1 MKIEIR
7 NDTAEISGYVNAVG
21 RDSRPIPDVRGKF
34 VEQIEPGAFRAALE
48 RAEDVKLLLNH
59 DKSKEYASVKGGNLT
74 LIEDSIGLR
83 AHAVITDAELIGK
96 ARNGELRG
104 WSFGMYVND
113 AEMEERAE
121 GIPRRHVKGL
131 DIFEVSLIDRAKMP
145 CYAGTSVEC
154 RSDDGEQLAE
164 LRSGADEEP
173 EISEERS
180 EPVDYSAVDDMIAEV
195 RYGAVD
201 NMLAEVRFNPYHDPS
216 NGRFT
221 SGGGGGGGGYIF
233 MVPKGRAKHGILLK
247 DIGLDDNAAAS
258 EYYHSVYNASN
269 VNNGRHNLVNGNNA
283 NTNATASGQ
292 GEKFGVSGGAGTAY
306 TIVKTTDGNKLI
318 RNDYLLESADGRVLI
333 STKSLA
339 AAKPVATS
347 GIDYSKSPHSA
358 MPDTVSGVTAG
369 KAMTFEEADNGRA
382 NPNYSPF
389 SYGYSHNCQ
398 STVVTHEARM
408 RGYDLETRPKTSAA
422 ARELSH
428 DTTLAWIDP
437 NTGRK
442 PSMDALTGNKGVEL
456 SRVIQNGERYSIEFH
471 HSTGGHIITA
481 SKDSNG
487 VVRLYDP
494 QTNMKASGTAEINK
508 YFSDRKARNIRY
520 LRVDNLDFNED
531 MINAI
536 TKPTKKS

>member
-74 LIEDSIGLR
+74 LTEDSIGLR

-221 SGGGGGGGGYIF
+221 SGGGGGGG
-233 MVPKGRAKHGILLK
+233 VLVVEKGQKGKGTYVIDVDHDEEYEKWQQIKSGAKRQ
-247 DIGLDDNAAAS
+247 LDK
-258 EYYHSVYNASN
+258 E
-269 VNNGRHNLVNGNNA
+269 
-283 NTNATASGQ
+283 
-292 GEKFGVSGGAGTAY
+292 
-306 TIVKTTDGNKLI
+306 LI
-318 RNDYLLESADGRVLI
+318 D
-333 STKSLA
+333 
-339 AAKPVATS
+339 
-347 GIDYSKSPHSA
+347 
-358 MPDTVSGVTAG
+358 
-369 KAMTFEEADNGRA
+369 RA
-382 NPNYSPF
+382 NAQGSNFYESG
-389 SYGYSHNCQ
+389 SAI
-398 STVVTHEARM
+398 ART
-408 RGYDLETRPKTSAA
+408 YDREYDEIGKMNISDAEKAA
-422 ARELSH
+422 ARNKIYEYSTAELQSRQKYF
-428 DTTLAWIDP
+428 DMYTAGP
-437 NTGRK
+437 ARK
-442 PSMDALTGNKGVEL
+442 VAGSDDALDRSMNISSQHQAYMNSLRKKSENNAFSQKKEAFNSTFKEAAQKANTTGAREITV
-456 SRVIQNGERYSIEFH
+456 NGETWFRTTKTS
-471 HSTGGHIITA
+471 STWTKGTLKDYNAQKAFQKFQKNLPI
-481 SKDSNG
+481 SKRRGWDDLSADEKAKYYRSFDIDDAVKELRG
-487 VVRLYDP
+487 SDP
-494 QTNMKASGTAEINK
+494 W
-508 YFSDRKARNIRY
+508 
-520 LRVDNLDFNED
+520 
-531 MINAI
+531 
-536 TKPTKKS
+536 KSSEYG